1 MRRSMSD
8 FVPNGVLCID
18 KPAEFTSFD
27 VIAKLRGITHTR
39 KIGHAGTLDP
49 MATGLLPVFFGTATK
64 ACDILPIQ
72 DKRYLAGFQLG
83 MTSDTEDI
91 WGSCTKTGVPVPDRE
106 TVESALEHFRGEIM
120 QVPPMYSALSVG
132 GKRLY
137 DLARQ
142 GITVERQPRP
152 VTIYRLELTGYDP
165 ETGSGTLDVCCSK
178 GTYIRT
184 LCADLGQKLGTGG
197 VMSSLRRTEAAGFT
211 LDDAVSLETVAE
223 WMQNDGLKGKLLSEE
238 RLFSPYPAIRLNPVQ
253 TRMFLNGVRMDLN
266 RIPDAAKADP
276 STPWRIFGADG
287 RFLGLGQ
294 AFTEAKELRLLKF
307 FVERN

>member
-1 MRRSMSD
+1 MSD
-8 FVPNGVLCID
+8 FAPNGVLCID
-18 KPAEFTSFD
+18 KPKGFTSFD
-27 VIAKLRGITHTR
+27 VVAKLRGITHTR

-49 MATGLLPVFFGTATK
+49 MATGLLPVFFGSATK
-64 ACDILPIQ
+64 ACDILPVQ
-72 DKRYLAGFQLG
+72 DKRYSAGFQLG
-83 MTSDTEDI
+83 VTSDTEDI
-91 WGSCTKTGVPVPDRE
+91 WGKCTPTGKPLPGRE
-106 TVESALEHFRGEIM
+106 AVEEALSHFRGEIM

-165 ETGSGTLDVCCSK
+165 ETGSGSLDVCCSK

-197 VMSSLRRTEAAGFT
+197 VMSSLRRTEAAGFK
-211 LDDAVSLETVAE
+211 LEEAVTLETVAE
-223 WMQNDGLKGKLLSEE
+223 WMQNDGLQGKLLPAE
-238 RLFSPYPAIRLNPVQ
+238 RLFAPYPAVKLNAVQ
-253 TRMFLNGVRMDLN
+253 TRMFLNGVRLDLG
-266 RIPDAAKADP
+266 RIYDGKKA
-276 STPWRIFGADG
+276 STETPWRIFGADG
-287 RFLGLGQ
+287 VFLGLGQ
-294 AFTEAKELRLLKF
+294 AFPEKAELRLLKF